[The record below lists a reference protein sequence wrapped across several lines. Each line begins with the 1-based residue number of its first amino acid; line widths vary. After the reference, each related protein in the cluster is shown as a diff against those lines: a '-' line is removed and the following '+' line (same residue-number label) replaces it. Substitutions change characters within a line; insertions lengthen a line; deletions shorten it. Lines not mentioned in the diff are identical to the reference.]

1 MLFCTQ
7 FLALL
12 VDAFQE
18 LFLHCL
24 FYWVNA
30 HNNLGNK
37 IFPSF
42 LCSTNDLLDFTTIN
56 VLVSSSSSIT
66 LKNKKIKNKNK
77 TILLSWGGIEGKKGN
92 GFEFNRRD
100 FAWYL
105 RRPLCFIISSTAD
118 PSSCPSCLLDLGFSW
133 SLRKYTGRTRCVLSV
148 IAGAIGLNW
157 EDILSAG

>member
-1 MLFCTQ
+1 M
-7 FLALL
+7 ALL

-42 LCSTNDLLDFTTIN
+42 LCSTNDLLDFGAIN

-77 TILLSWGGIEGKKGN
+77 TILLSWGGIEGKR
-92 GFEFNRRD
+92 E
-100 FAWYL
+100 
-105 RRPLCFIISSTAD
+105 TALNLTAGT
-118 PSSCPSCLLDLGFSW
+118 LLGIYVGHCAS
-133 SLRKYTGRTRCVLSV
+133 
-148 IAGAIGLNW
+148 
-157 EDILSAG
+157 